1 MELTETGKS
10 VVLFHDHFCLLNFKC
25 VAVIVTHSVY
35 IFVDCIIRLNTFI
48 NCQLSSGDVSVFF
61 SEFTAPQAICCILL

>member
-10 VVLFHDHFCLLNFKC
+10 AILFHDHFCLLNFKC
-25 VAVIVTHSVY
+25 VAVIMTHSGY

-48 NCQLSSGDVSVFF
+48 NCQLSSSDVSVFF